1 MFSTHQK
8 RASIAPYLRRKIG
21 IFACLSLGFLS
32 AAWAQVCAVPGKD
45 GPITT
50 GGTVNTYAPP
60 AAAGTV
66 GPSSTAIALGASAGA
81 ATAFAP
87 GDLLVVMQM
96 QCEGINSTNTDSYG
110 DGTAGG
116 GRGYIEPAASCLAGN
131 YEYVRAG
138 AATTATSIDLTG
150 SALANTYVQDAI
162 TATNRR
168 TFQVIRV
175 PQYSSLTLN
184 APITSTYWDGS
195 TGGVVILDVAG
206 TLDWNGQS
214 INVSERG
221 FRGAGGLVWANAAT
235 TTVPPDFVSTI
246 ALNTHSVKGEG
257 IAGTPR
263 LVLNQSTVAVVDLG
277 ATWGGYV
284 GGDTGRGAP
293 GNAGG
298 GGDNRDGGRDNGGG
312 GGGGNGG
319 IGGFGACG
327 WKNGGWAGVLC
338 TAAGE
343 FDLRGIGGD
352 AFAQRSAS
360 RIVMGGGGGGG
371 GNNNS
376 PAIGSSGGAGGGIVM
391 VRAGALTGTGT
402 INANGATGQTQAQ
415 NDGAGGGGAGGAVL
429 VYSTAGA
436 VGTLAVNAIGG
447 AGGDSFLTGTTAH
460 AGGGGGSGG
469 FVVTSTAT
477 VTNTIAGGPNG
488 TTNIVDLPA
497 NASHGAT
504 AGAGG
509 QAIVPATDPLG
520 NESGARCL
528 PQLSTTKSTST
539 PAASVTLLPGATTTY
554 TINVANAA
562 GLGTAQATRIADTL
576 PANPNLTYA
585 TTPAPTFT
593 LTPAACATRTVT
605 TNPVAGATAL
615 TFGDWDIPGGCSV
628 SATFTVTVGVATADG
643 VYQNDATSS
652 FLDPTRLAADT
663 TRRVTPLTNALLGNT
678 TYASGGTTN
687 VAGSNY
693 DGDLAASTADD
704 IRVGRQRAYKSV
716 NRTVDADATG
726 NTTAGDTLVWSVF
739 VQNPSN
745 TAITNF
751 QVTDALQTGMTITA
765 AGAHTITATAG
776 TCGAVLKNT
785 TYNGAGTNT
794 LIAATQTLPAGCTLR
809 IDIPV
814 TVNANFVGTSLANQV
829 TVTGNAP
836 AGALPSASSDN
847 IDLATAALPAGVV
860 VSGLPGTN
868 ITQTQVATID
878 PTVAPVVAKADLRIT
893 KTDAKVSTISG
904 ATNVYTITVT
914 NNGPGAANNA
924 ALTDAAIA
932 GLTCSAVSCSVGGG
946 AAVCPATGVGA
957 GQLSVSNLQ
966 GAGVVIPTL
975 PAASSLNFTLT
986 CSVNATGI

>member
-1 MFSTHQK
+1 MFTTRKPTRSTAQ
-8 RASIAPYLRRKIG
+8 YLRRSLSV
-21 IFACLSLGFLS
+21 FACITLGLFSS
-32 AAWAQVCAVPGKD
+32 AFAQVCAVPGKD
-45 GPITT
+45 GPTTT

-66 GPSSTAIALGASAGA
+66 GPAATAIALGVTTGA
-81 ATAFAP
+81 TTPIAP

-96 QCEGINSTNTDSYG
+96 QCEGLNTTNTDSYG

-138 AATTATSIDLTG
+138 AATTATSVDLTG
-150 SALANTYVQDAI
+150 SPLTNTYVQDA
-162 TATNRR
+162 TTVTNRR
-168 TFQVIRV
+168 TFQIIRV

-184 APITSTYWDGS
+184 APVTSPYWDGS

-206 TLDWNGQS
+206 ALDWNGQS
-214 INVSERG
+214 IDVSGRG

-235 TTVPPDFVSTI
+235 TTVPPEFVSTI
-246 ALNTHSVKGEG
+246 ALNTHAVKGEG

-263 LVLNQSTVAVVDLG
+263 LVLNQSAVAVVDLG
-277 ATWGGYV
+277 ATWGGYA

-298 GGDNRDGGRDNGGG
+298 GGDNRDGTRDNGGG
-312 GGGGNGG
+312 AGGGNGG

-327 WKNGGWAGVLC
+327 WKNGGWAGVVC

-343 FDLRGIGGD
+343 FDLRGIGGAD
-352 AFAQRSAS
+352 FAQRSAS
-360 RIVMGGGGGGG
+360 RVVMGGGGGGG

-391 VRAGALTGTGT
+391 VRAGSIAGTGT
-402 INANGATGQTQAQ
+402 INANGALGQTQAQ
-415 NDGAGGGGAGGAVL
+415 NDGAGGGGAGGSVL
-429 VYSTAGA
+429 VYSTAGG
-436 VGTLAVNAIGG
+436 VGTLVVNATGG
-447 AGGDSFLTGTTAH
+447 TGGNSFLTGTTAH
-460 AGGGGGSGG
+460 AGGGGGAGG
-469 FVVTSTAT
+469 FVVTSTAA
-477 VTNTIAGGPNG
+477 VTNTLAGGPNG
-488 TTNIVDLPA
+488 TTNTGDTPA

-504 AGAGG
+504 PGAPGN
-509 QAIVPATDPLG
+509 AIVPATDPLG

-528 PQLSTTKSTST
+528 PQVTTTKSTST
-539 PAASVTLLPGATTTY
+539 PAATVTLLPGATTTY

-585 TTPAPTFT
+585 AAPAPTFA
-593 LTPAACATRTVT
+593 LNPAACATRTVT

-615 TFGDWDIPGGCSV
+615 SFGDWDIPGGCTV
-628 SATFTVTVGVATADG
+628 SATYTVTVGLATNDG
-643 VYQNDATSS
+643 VYQNDATTS
-652 FLDPTRLAADT
+652 FLDPTRLAAEA

-678 TYASGGTTN
+678 AYASGGTAN
-687 VAGSNY
+687 VGGSNY
-693 DGDLAASTADD
+693 DGDLAANTAEE
-704 IRVGRQRAYKSV
+704 IRVARQRAYKSV
-716 NRTVDADATG
+716 NRTVDADTTG
-726 NTTAGDTLVWSVF
+726 NTTAGDTLVWSIF

-751 QVTDALQTGMTITA
+751 QVSDALQTGMTITA
-765 AGAHTITATAG
+765 VGAQTITATAG
-776 TCGAVLKNT
+776 TCGAVSKNLT
-785 TYNGAGTNT
+785 FNGAGSNN

-814 TVNANFVGTSLANQV
+814 TVNANFTGTSLANQV
-829 TVTGNAP
+829 LVTGNAP
-836 AGALPSASSDN
+836 AGALPSVSSDN
-847 IDLATAALPAGVV
+847 IDLATPALPAGVV

-868 ITQTQVATID
+868 ITQTQAITID
-878 PTVAPVVAKADLRIT
+878 PTVAPVLAKADLRIT
-893 KTDAKVSTISG
+893 KTDAKASTISG
-904 ATNVYTITVT
+904 ASNVYTITVT
-914 NNGPGAANNA
+914 NNGPSAANNA
-924 ALTDAAIA
+924 TLTDAAIA
-932 GLTCSAVSCSVGGG
+932 GLTCSTVTCAVGTG
-946 AAVCPATGVGA
+946 AAVCPATGAGA

-966 GAGVVIPTL
+966 GAGVVVPAL
-975 PAASSLNFTLT
+975 PAVSSLNFTLT